1 MAVPSAAREDSQGDP
16 RSNRLAQADTVA
28 QAPPVVEA
36 PTRQMVSAT
45 GGEQC
50 TNCGAPLA
58 TDQFYCLNC
67 GERRGKA
74 RFSFAGLSAPPAAAA
89 VARPPIP
96 PRRPRVSS
104 GATLVAGIGT
114 LLLAMGVGVL
124 IGEQGKNN
132 QRTPVAAAPQVITVQ
147 GGGGTATAAST
158 PGGTTASTARSHK
171 KAKAATKVVITK
183 KIQAKAAVAAAKALG
198 GANLAPP
205 TSTIGSSC
213 ASGQAGCQNGKF
225 TGTFFGP

>member
-1 MAVPSAAREDSQGDP
+1 
-16 RSNRLAQADTVA
+16 
-28 QAPPVVEA
+28 
-36 PTRQMVSAT
+36 MVSAT
-45 GGEQC
+45 AGERC
-50 TNCGAPLA
+50 ANCDAPFA
-58 TDQFYCLNC
+58 ADQFYCLNC

-74 RFSFAGLSAPPAAAA
+74 RFSFAGMVAPQAAAKP
-89 VARPPIP
+89 ARPSGQ

-104 GATLVAGIGT
+104 SATLVAGIGT

-132 QRTPVAAAPQVITVQ
+132 QRTPAGAATPQVTVVQ
-147 GGGGTATAAST
+147 GAPGTAATAST
-158 PGGTTASTARSHK
+158 PAATATPTVRSP
-171 KAKAATKVVITK
+171 KAAKTTKVVKTK
-183 KIQAKAAVAAAKALG
+183 KIQAKAAVAATKALG